1 MAARRERYRG
11 QQPAPAT
18 QNADDEAQSSTASA
32 NDPNTIDPNTADD
45 EDGQQSAAYGEPDVT
60 SDVVA
65 VAAPE
70 DADFDDDDD
79 EVSVRPEDYL
89 DEDEDEDGEQGG
101 EQQQRS
107 SDLYDAEIVDEK
119 PQADDSAPGVQESDS
134 WGDDEDEVVGPLSLA
149 DELGVQELGD
159 IVFVDQG
166 RLFSAAGRT
175 APIVELTDDDDLLIR
190 PPEKPL
196 SDDLPME
203 SIEIREDDRGI
214 LLNEL
219 GERRK
224 ILGVKFRGSALYYL
238 GDKAPE
244 GTQRHYVGFFDGSG
258 NICRLYLQGRCVTT
272 DIVYKLRVRTHDGEL
287 GVFPEL
293 SDNPDAAA
301 APTPVPDASPE

>member
-11 QQPAPAT
+11 QQPAPAAQSADEQAPSANVST
-18 QNADDEAQSSTASA
+18 GPDPDPDQDQAASDEDGAPSNADD
-32 NDPNTIDPNTADD
+32 
-45 EDGQQSAAYGEPDVT
+45 DGQDDG
-60 SDVVA
+60 VA

-70 DADFDDDDD
+70 DADFDEVDALDDDLEDDQFDD
-79 EVSVRPEDYL
+79 EA
-89 DEDEDEDGEQGG
+89 EDETEEAPQ
-101 EQQQRS
+101 E
-107 SDLYDAEIVDEK
+107 LYDAEIVEDDPATAGGSADAEPDEE
-119 PQADDSAPGVQESDS
+119 D
-134 WGDDEDEVVGPLSLA
+134 DEVVGPLSLA

-196 SDDLPME
+196 SDDGPIE

-224 ILGVKFRGSALYYL
+224 ILGVKFRGNALYYL
-238 GDKAPE
+238 GAKAPE
-244 GTQRHYVGFFDGSG
+244 GTQRHYVGFFDSSG
-258 NICRLYLQGRCVTT
+258 NVCRLYLQGRIVTT

-293 SDNPDAAA
+293 TDDPDYVPAATAAPDA
-301 APTPVPDASPE
+301 PTA

>member
-18 QNADDEAQSSTASA
+18 QNADDEAQSSTANS
-32 NDPNTIDPNTADD
+32 NDPNAPPPDD
-45 EDGQQSAAYGEPDVT
+45 QDGAVDASEA
-60 SDVVA
+60 VA

-70 DADFDDDDD
+70 DAEFDEDED

-89 DEDEDEDGEQGG
+89 DEEDAEDEDDAEENDTGG
-101 EQQQRS
+101 EQDGEPQHGA
-107 SDLYDAEIVDEK
+107 SDLYEAEIVDEM
-119 PQADDSAPGVQESDS
+119 PPAEDSASDVQEPGA
-134 WGDDEDEVVGPLSLA
+134 WGDHDDDVVGPLSLA

-224 ILGVKFRGSALYYL
+224 ILGVKFRGCALYYL

-258 NICRLYLQGRCVTT
+258 NLCRLYLQGRCVTT

-293 SDNPDAAA
+293 SDDPDAFAA
-301 APTPVPDASPE
+301 SASVPDASPG